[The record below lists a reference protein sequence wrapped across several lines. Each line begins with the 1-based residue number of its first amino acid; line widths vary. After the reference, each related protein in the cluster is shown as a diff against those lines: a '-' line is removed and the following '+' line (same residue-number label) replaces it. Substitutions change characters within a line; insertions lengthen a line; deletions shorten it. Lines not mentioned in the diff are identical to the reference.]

1 MFSSSFITSGLTFR
15 SLIHFDFFYG
25 MTNVLISFFYS
36 PFTLKKIFVYIYIY
50 FFGCARSYLQ
60 HAGSSVV
67 PCGIFNFYYLSIFGC
82 AGSSLL
88 HGLSFYSVQASH
100 CNGFSC
106 CGAQA
111 LDGGLQEL
119 QLVDSVIVTRRPN
132 FPATCG
138 NFPDLESSP
147 CPLHRQVDS
156 QLLDH
161 QGSPHVGSL
170 VVACEL
176 LVAARGV

>member
-1 MFSSSFITSGLTFR
+1 M
-15 SLIHFDFFYG
+15 
-25 MTNVLISFFYS
+25 
-36 PFTLKKIFVYIYIY
+36 
-50 FFGCARSYLQ
+50 A
-60 HAGSSVV
+60 
-67 PCGIFNFYYLSIFGC
+67 CGIFKFYYLSIFGC
-82 AGSSLL
+82 AGASLL

-119 QLVDSVIVTRRPN
+119 QLADSVIVTHRPN

-138 NFPDLESSP
+138 NFPDLESNP
-147 CPLHRQVDS
+147 CPLHWQVDS